1 MLERSA
7 GTTPHKYGWTPLHL
21 ASLNG
26 QVELVSML
34 IERGAYVTAQNNG
47 LTPLH
52 LAADVRAQ
60 NDHVSMIPLPFHLA
74 SHEGHVE
81 VIGMLI
87 ENGADVTAQNND
99 GSTPLHLALQ
109 EGRLEVAGMLVE
121 RRAAIISPHYGTL
134 FCLGTFCR
142 TLICV
147 LRSLGSRTPGLIS
160 GWHVWPVRRG
170 SF

>member
-1 MLERSA
+1 MTAQNKDGWTPLRLASKKGQVEVAVMLIERGA

-34 IERGAYVTAQNNG
+34 IERGADVTAQNNG

-74 SHEGHVE
+74 S
-81 VIGMLI
+81 
-87 ENGADVTAQNND
+87 
-99 GSTPLHLALQ
+99 
-109 EGRLEVAGMLVE
+109 
-121 RRAAIISPHYGTL
+121 
-134 FCLGTFCR
+134 
-142 TLICV
+142 
-147 LRSLGSRTPGLIS
+147 
-160 GWHVWPVRRG
+160 
-170 SF
+170 